1 MNILLIGASGSGKG
15 TQAQK
20 LVQKHG
26 FCHLSMGDVLKEQV
40 KLGTPE
46 GKLIDSYQKE
56 GNLVPLEVTLR
67 ALENK
72 MASASDAEGFLL
84 DGFPRNMAQVHALN
98 LPIALVLNF
107 QNDLDKIKDRLV
119 NRRVCRDCNSNSHVN
134 LLDEGKCPVCGGE
147 VYQRTDDNEASI
159 DKRLNFYRN
168 EVVPVVEY
176 YKANGFNVVDIDG
189 DKSIEE
195 VTNQIERAIYATK
208 ENENV

>member
-20 LVQKHG
+20 LVQKYG

-40 KLGTPE
+40 RLGTPE

-84 DGFPRNMAQVHALN
+84 DGFPRNMAQVKALN

-119 NRRVCRDCNSNSHVN
+119 NRRVCKDCNSNSHVR
-134 LLDEGKCPVCGGE
+134 LLVEGHCPVCGGE

-168 EVVPVVEY
+168 EVVPVVAY

-195 VTNQIERAIYATK
+195 VASQIENAIIATK

>member
-40 KLGTPE
+40 KLGTQE
-46 GKLIDSYQKE
+46 GKLIDSFQKE

-72 MASASDAEGFLL
+72 MASVSDAEGFLL
-84 DGFPRNMAQVHALN
+84 DGFPRNMAQVQALK

-107 QNDLDKIKDRLV
+107 QNDLEKIKDRLV
-119 NRRVCRDCNSNSHVN
+119 NRRVCKDCNSNSHVS
-134 LLDEGKCPVCGGE
+134 LLKEGRCPVCGGE

-168 EVVPVVEY
+168 EVVPVVNY
-176 YKANGFNVVDIDG
+176 YKDNGYNVVDIDG
-189 DKSIEE
+189 DQSIDE
-195 VTNQIERAIYATK
+195 VANQIERAILSVK
-208 ENENV
+208 EN

>member
-20 LVQKHG
+20 LVKNHG
-26 FCHLSMGDVLKEQV
+26 FCHLSMGDVLREQV
-40 KLGTPE
+40 ALGTPE
-46 GKLIDSYQKE
+46 GKLIDSLLKE
-56 GNLVPLEVTLR
+56 GSLVPLELTLK

-72 MASASDAEGFLL
+72 MASANDVEGFLL
-84 DGFPRNMAQVHALN
+84 DGFPRNMAQVHALK

-119 NRRVCRDCNSNSHVN
+119 NRRVCVSCNSNSHVN
-134 LLDEGKCPVCGGE
+134 LLNEGKCPVCGGE

-189 DKSIEE
+189 DASIDE
-195 VTNQIERAIYATK
+195 VADQIERAILSTK
-208 ENENV
+208 ESENV

>member
-46 GKLIDSYQKE
+46 GKLIDSFQKE
-56 GNLVPLEVTLR
+56 GNLVPLEVTLK

-72 MASASDAEGFLL
+72 MASVKDAEGFLL
-84 DGFPRNMAQVHALN
+84 DGFPRNMAQVEALK
-98 LPIALVLNF
+98 LPIDLVLNF

-119 NRRVCRDCNSNSHVN
+119 NRRVCKDCNSNSHVR
-134 LLDEGKCPVCGGE
+134 LLNDGKCPVCGGE

-168 EVVPVVEY
+168 EVVPVVNH
-176 YKANGFNVVDIDG
+176 YKANGYNVVDIDG
-189 DKSIEE
+189 DASIED
-195 VTNQIERAIYATK
+195 VASQIEKAILSAR
-208 ENENV
+208 ENQNV

>member
-20 LVQKHG
+20 LVKNHG
-26 FCHLSMGDVLKEQV
+26 FCHLSMGDVLREQV
-40 KLGTPE
+40 TLGTPE
-46 GKLIDSYQKE
+46 GKLIDSLLKD
-56 GNLVPLEVTLR
+56 GNLVPLELTLK

-72 MASASDAEGFLL
+72 MASVSDAKGFLL
-84 DGFPRNMAQVHALN
+84 DGFPRNMAQVHALK

-119 NRRVCRDCNSNSHVN
+119 NRRVCKDCNSNSHVN
-134 LLDEGKCPVCGGE
+134 LLNEGKCPVCGGE

-176 YKANGFNVVDIDG
+176 YKTNGYNVVDIDG
-189 DKSIEE
+189 DKSIDE
-195 VTNQIERAIYATK
+195 VADQIERAIAATK

>member
-20 LVQKHG
+20 LVKNHG
-26 FCHLSMGDVLKEQV
+26 FCHLSMGDVLREQV
-40 KLGTPE
+40 ALGTPE
-46 GKLIDSYQKE
+46 GKLIDSLLKE
-56 GNLVPLEVTLR
+56 GNLVPLELTLK

-72 MASASDAEGFLL
+72 MASANDVEGFLL
-84 DGFPRNMAQVHALN
+84 DGFPRNMAQVHALK

-119 NRRVCRDCNSNSHVN
+119 NRRVCVSCNSNSHVN
-134 LLDEGKCPVCGGE
+134 LLNEGKCPVCGGE

-189 DKSIEE
+189 DASIDE
-195 VTNQIERAIYATK
+195 VADQIERAILSTK
-208 ENENV
+208 ESENV

>member
-15 TQAQK
+15 TQAQL
-20 LVQKHG
+20 LVKKYG
-26 FCHLSMGDVLKEQV
+26 YCHLSMGDVLKEQV

-56 GNLVPLEVTLR
+56 GNLVPLEVTVK

-72 MASASDAEGFLL
+72 IASESDANGFLF
-84 DGFPRNMAQVHALN
+84 DGFPRTMAQVPALKM
-98 LPIALVLNF
+98 PIALVLNF

-119 NRRVCRDCNSNSHVN
+119 NRRVCKECNSNSHVN
-134 LLDEGKCPVCGGE
+134 LLKNGKCPVCGGE

-168 EVVPVVEY
+168 EVVPVVNY
-176 YKANGFNVVDIDG
+176 YKTHGYNVVDINADL
-189 DKSIEE
+189 SIEGVQE
-195 VTNQIERAIYATK
+195 QVERAILSVK
-208 ENENV
+208 EN

>member
-20 LVQKHG
+20 LVKNHG

-46 GKLIDSYQKE
+46 GKLIESFQKE
-56 GNLVPLEVTLR
+56 GNLVPLEVTLK

-72 MASASDAEGFLL
+72 MASVNNAEGFLL
-84 DGFPRNMAQVHALN
+84 DGFPRSMAQVHALK

-119 NRRVCRDCNSNSHVN
+119 NRRVCVSCNSNSHVS
-134 LLDEGKCPVCGGE
+134 LLNEGKCPVCGGE

-168 EVVPVVEY
+168 EVVPVVDY
-176 YKANGFNVVDIDG
+176 YKVNGFNVVDIDG
-189 DKSIEE
+189 DKSIDE
-195 VTNQIERAIYATK
+195 VADQIERAILSTK
-208 ENENV
+208 ESENV

>member
-15 TQAQK
+15 TQAQM
-20 LVQKHG
+20 LVKNHG
-26 FCHLSMGDVLKEQV
+26 LCHLSMGDVLKEQV

-56 GNLVPLEVTLR
+56 GNLVPLEVVLK
-67 ALENK
+67 ALDNK
-72 MASASDAEGFLL
+72 IASESSATGFLL
-84 DGFPRNMAQVHALN
+84 DGFPRNMAQVEKLT

-107 QNDLDKIKDRLV
+107 NNDLDKIKDRLV
-119 NRRVCRDCNSNSHVN
+119 NRRVCKECNSNSHVK
-134 LLDEGKCPVCGGE
+134 LLVEGKCPVCGGE

-176 YKANGFNVVDIDG
+176 YKTNGYNVVDIDA
-189 DKSIEE
+189 DQSIED
-195 VTNQIERAIYATK
+195 VAKQIERAILSLK
-208 ENENV
+208 EN